1 MAQSLRERKKQATTA
16 TILRVA
22 RERFLDQGFEE
33 TGMDEIA
40 LAAGVSRSTLF
51 NYFPT
56 KIALLVCMAERREQ
70 SFKLLVEECCA
81 EFESTSQRIEQL
93 FRRWAKYLLQSP
105 QLHAMITAALTSGG
119 RSDSANSAAL
129 GAYLTQFRYLLEEGR
144 KRGDVREDYSL
155 ESLTQMLVSTL
166 LTASYTLFHG
176 EDAQMEAH
184 FLENARFIAQ
194 AIAPPLSAQHTNKVR
209 KRRPSNS

>member
-16 TILRVA
+16 TILKVA
-22 RERFLDQGFEE
+22 RERFLNQGFEE

-81 EFESTSQRIEQL
+81 EFEGTSQRIEQL
-93 FRRWAKYLLQSP
+93 FRRWATYLLQSP
-105 QLHAMITAALTSGG
+105 KLHAMITAALTSGG

-144 KRGDVREDYSL
+144 KRGDVREDYSI

-194 AIAPPLSAQHTNKVR
+194 AIAPPLSAGPTGKVT
-209 KRRPSNS
+209 KAKSVK